1 MGRGVTDLLREVRR
15 LTPDSSV
22 ASVLRVIVETAR
34 TTAGA
39 SFSALVP
46 VSSEWSNGLITVSVD
61 GYGDGDEVATLEDV
75 ERRVAAHAADEH
87 LWRFSITANGGE
99 FAMLYLSR
107 RTEDGPPDPDV
118 DAQMDEFTDVAGI
131 VIERALLADEV
142 NAGSQWTAVFGPL
155 PDAHF
160 PWMSRT
166 TSLFDDLAETA
177 RRLTDAACVAIATP
191 SAGDRIDIRAATGY
205 HADRLRG
212 RIVPAETSLM
222 GRVIAT
228 LSVGEVDDAAS
239 SDLTYAPAAR
249 QIALGPTVVIP
260 MRWRDQP
267 VGALML
273 GNARGGEAVDLER
286 ILTALR
292 ADPRLRGVLGL
303 EQADTDEYQV
313 PLLKLRGSPDWDWRF
328 DTLAHRELVVLNLL
342 GEGLTNAAI
351 AQRLFLSDKTV
362 RNYVSNTLTKL
373 GMRRVEAAVMA
384 ARLLAQLP
392 DEDRR

>member
-1 MGRGVTDLLREVRR
+1 MGRGVTDLLREVRQ
-15 LTPDSSV
+15 LDPDSSV

-34 TTAGA
+34 ATAGA

-46 VSSEWSNGLITVSVD
+46 VPSEWANGLITVAVD
-61 GYGDGDEVATLEDV
+61 GYGDGDEVSTLADI

-107 RTEDGPPDPDV
+107 PRHLGPPDADF
-118 DAQMDEFTDVAGI
+118 DSQMDEFTDVAGI

-142 NAGSQWTAVFGPL
+142 TAGSQWSAVFGPL

-191 SAGDRIDIRAATGY
+191 AAGKIDIRAASGY
-205 HADRLRG
+205 HADRMRG

-228 LSVGEVDDAAS
+228 LRVGEVDDATS
-239 SDLTYAPAAR
+239 SELTYAPAAQ
-249 QIALGPTVVIP
+249 QIALGPVVVIP
-260 MRWRDQP
+260 MRFRDRP

-273 GNARGGEAVDLER
+273 GNARGSAPVDVER
-286 ILTALR
+286 MIAALQT
-292 ADPRLRGVLGL
+292 DPRLRGVLGL
-303 EQADTDEYQV
+303 EQADTDEYAV

-351 AQRLFLSDKTV
+351 AERLFLSDKTV

-392 DEDRR
+392 DADRS